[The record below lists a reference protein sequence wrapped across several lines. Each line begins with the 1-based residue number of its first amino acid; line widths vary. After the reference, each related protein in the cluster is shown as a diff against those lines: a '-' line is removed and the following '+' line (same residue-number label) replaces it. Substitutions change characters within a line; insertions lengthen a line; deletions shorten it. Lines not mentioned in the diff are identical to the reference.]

1 VDGLKA
7 TVVGDGAV
15 GKTCLL
21 LAYTTGQVPGDY
33 VPTIFDNYS
42 QSVMVDGKLCN
53 LSMWDTAGQEDYD
66 RLRPLSYPS
75 TDVFIACFSTCAPS
89 SMNNLRT
96 KWIEEIR
103 EHAGVGVPVLVVG
116 TKTDLRGDPEVNMK
130 LASRMQHPVTTAE
143 GQEFARSLGAAGYME
158 CSAMSAEGVKECF
171 EAAVRAAR
179 VGQSENLKKAKRSRS
194 RVLRLLDYFT
204 RSTSSV

>member
-1 VDGLKA
+1 MDGLKA

-42 QSVMVDGKLCN
+42 QSVMVDGKLTN

-75 TDVFIACFSTCAPS
+75 TDVFVACFSTVNPS
-89 SMNNLRT
+89 SMNNLRI
-96 KWIEEIR
+96 KWVEEIR
-103 EHAGVGVPVLVVG
+103 EHAGNGVPVLIVG
-116 TKTDLRGDPEVNMK
+116 TKTDMRNDPEVNMK
-130 LASRMQHPVTTAE
+130 LASRMQHPITTAE
-143 GQEFARSLGAAGYME
+143 GQEFAKSVGAAGYVE
-158 CSAMSAEGVKECF
+158 CSAITSDGVKECF
-171 EAAVRAAR
+171 ENAVRVAR
-179 VGQSENLKKAKRSRS
+179 VSRMENLRLEKRSRS
-194 RVLRLLDYFT
+194 RMLRMLDFFT
-204 RSTSSV
+204 RVGGGR